1 MKTIELLRARLAAG
15 DTEVV
20 SGGAVTVSGLF
31 VLTWEDVMDTT
42 QLAVDMDLETH
53 KLALFTNSITPNF
66 STDTAYAV
74 APYNANELAATG
86 GYTTGGFVLTGTTVT
101 ESPTGTLM
109 FDASDWSVASST
121 FTNARA
127 ALIYADALAGN
138 NALVLVNFG
147 ADYSTSNG
155 TFTIQWAATGV
166 WTWDLTP

>member
-1 MKTIELLRARLAAG
+1 M
-15 DTEVV
+15 
-20 SGGAVTVSGLF
+20 AVTVSGLF

-53 KLALFTNSITPNF
+53 KIALFTNSITPNF
-66 STDTAYAV
+66 STDTAYGV

-86 GYTTGGFVLTGTTVT
+86 NYVTGGFVLTGTTVT

-109 FDASDWSVASST
+109 FDANDWSVASST
-121 FTNARA
+121 FTNARCG
-127 ALIYADALAGN
+127 LLYADALAGN
-138 NALVLVNFG
+138 NALVLINFG

-155 TFTIQWAATGV
+155 TFQITWASTGV